1 MGRVSKRK
9 DEGKLVVK
17 RPVHRIFGLFI
28 DGIGLDRATRRL
40 NRRVDIGALAR
51 GVTSGIPPVVA
62 RYYTLI
68 PHEDDSRHHAFL
80 DAVSR
85 AGFQVVV
92 KRLPPKGVN
101 RQVSIDPEMAA
112 DMVAFALG
120 HSQFSTLGSIDELED
135 KAEEPRINR
144 IFPGAPRLHIPAA
157 PLREEPDV
165 DDEPEEAAAS
175 AEEKKIQKVMVVV
188 CPSRELVYPI
198 SLVKEFGADTVTAD
212 FSFSHRDD
220 VLKSAAKWIDLSNSE
235 TIWKD

>member
-9 DEGKLVVK
+9 AEEKLVVK
-17 RPVHRIFGLFI
+17 RPLHRIFGLFV

-40 NRRVDIGALAR
+40 NRRVDIAALAR

-68 PHEDDSRHHAFL
+68 PNEDDSRHHAFL
-80 DAVSR
+80 DAVAR

-112 DMVAFALG
+112 DMVAFSLG
-120 HSQFSTLGSIDELED
+120 HSDFSTLGSYQELEE
-135 KAEEPRINR
+135 KNEEPRLNR
-144 IFPGAPRLHIPAA
+144 IFPGAPRLYTPAA
-157 PLREEPDV
+157 PLSEEPRQETAPEQEDLHA
-165 DDEPEEAAAS
+165 DD
-175 AEEKKIQKVMVVV
+175 KRIQKVMVVV

-235 TIWKD
+235 TIWKN

>member
-1 MGRVSKRK
+1 MGRAKQKV
-9 DEGKLVVK
+9 EEKLIVK
-17 RPVHRIFGLFI
+17 RSVHRVFGLFI

-51 GVTSGIPPVVA
+51 GVTSGITPTVA

-112 DMVAFALG
+112 DMVAFSLG
-120 HSQFSTLGSIDELED
+120 HSNFSSLGSYTELEE
-135 KAEEPRINR
+135 KTEEPRMSR
-144 IFPGAPRLHIPAA
+144 IFPGAPRLNTHAA
-157 PLREEPDV
+157 PIPEEP
-165 DDEPEEAAAS
+165 
-175 AEEKKIQKVMVVV
+175 AEEETQSDDPDSGEGQRIQKVMVVV
-188 CPSRELVYPI
+188 CPSRDLIYPI